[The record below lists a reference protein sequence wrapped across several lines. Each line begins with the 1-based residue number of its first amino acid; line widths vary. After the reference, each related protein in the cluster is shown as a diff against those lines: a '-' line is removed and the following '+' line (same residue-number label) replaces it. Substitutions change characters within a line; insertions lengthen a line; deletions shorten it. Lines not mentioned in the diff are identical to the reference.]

1 MDLLIFVAFTFTF
14 HILKKNLLFWN
25 QSFGKFIQFLTKT
38 TSLLSFAISSR
49 QKTFFKGILIFFQN
63 EIQVLRV
70 NKDIKIFY
78 IILFILKNLT
88 LGIPI
93 FLGTSCIY
101 WFKRERTI
109 LFWILFLFQ
118 WAIMN
123 RMDEIFIALRS
134 E

>member
-38 TSLLSFAISSR
+38 SSLLSFAISSR
-49 QKTFFKGILIFFQN
+49 QKKPSFLNFNFFQN

-118 WAIMN
+118 WANMN
-123 RMDEIFIALRS
+123 RMDEIFITLRS
-134 E
+134 D